1 VADVS
6 GAVSTSDSRLSDA
19 RTPSSTLAHKASHA
33 TGGADAL
40 IPSDINAKQRLSN
53 QALTLLTSDQV
64 NLSDVA
70 KVYQVYNLASASV
83 NIRLPLSYT
92 QGDEV
97 VFVHSGGPSV
107 TILNQLSVPIRSVAS
122 GEAEKFVVLSNS
134 WVVDLY
140 TPLNH
145 THAASDVTGTFTT
158 LTVDENLRIAAYT
171 RKDKQGVKEELERVF
186 VYFPRLKER
195 IQQQAGTLSGGEQ
208 QMLAIARALMGRPTL
223 LLLDEP
229 SLGLAPK
236 LVAELMTTLAEL
248 HREGL
253 SMLLVEQNAAAAL
266 AIADRA
272 VVLESGSVR
281 LEGAAAELRG
291 DRQLQES
298 YLGAGG

>member
-1 VADVS
+1 VEELSLRFGGITALRGVNLTVQRGELVALL
-6 GAVSTSDSRLSDA
+6 GANGAGKTTTLRAISRLETASA
-19 RTPSSTLAHKASHA
+19 GRILWQGANLA
-33 TGGADAL
+33 
-40 IPSDINAKQRLSN
+40 RLSTERTVK
-53 QALTLLTSDQV
+53 LGIGHCPEGRRV
-64 NLSDVA
+64 
-70 KVYQVYNLASASV
+70 LA
-83 NIRLPLSYT
+83 R
-92 QGDEV
+92 Q
-97 VFVHSGGPSV
+97 
-107 TILNQLSVPIRSVAS
+107 SVAANLEL
-122 GEAEKFVVLSNS
+122 GAWLRR
-134 WVVDLY
+134 DR
-140 TPLNH
+140 
-145 THAASDVTGTFTT
+145 AA
-158 LTVDENLRIAAYT
+158 IAA
-171 RKDKQGVKEELERVF
+171 DLERC
-186 VYFPRLKER
+186 YGLFPRLAER
-195 IQQQAGTLSGGEQ
+195 RRQLAGSLSGGEQ

-236 LVAELMTTLAEL
+236 LVAELMATLAEL